1 MGTYASGNIPQDS
14 YFFSDNQLWIAL
26 DGTNTIK
33 PFRAYFTPKVAGAR
47 ELKFVID
54 GDGTSSIGTVMTDG
68 TLETTAEGTV
78 YNLSGQRVNKPA
90 KGLYVINGKK
100 MIIK

>member
-1 MGTYASGNIPQDS
+1 M
-14 YFFSDNQLWIAL
+14 
-26 DGTNTIK
+26 K
-33 PFRAYFTPKVAGAR
+33 FT
-47 ELKFVID
+47 ID
-54 GDGTSSIGTVMTDG
+54 GNGTSSIGTVMTDG